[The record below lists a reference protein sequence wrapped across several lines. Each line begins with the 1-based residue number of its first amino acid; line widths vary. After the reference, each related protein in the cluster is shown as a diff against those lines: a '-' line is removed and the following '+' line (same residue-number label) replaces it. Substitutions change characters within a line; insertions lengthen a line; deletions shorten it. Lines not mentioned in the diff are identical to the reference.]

1 VPRLPLLNNIN
12 TYINDIDFKCM
23 MAMKALDLEAVQA
36 FVLTSDFKSFT
47 RAAEAM
53 DTTQSAVSL
62 KIKRLEAGLGRKLLE
77 RTPRLVRLSAD
88 GNAFLEPARQ
98 LVAAHHGA
106 VGSFGVE
113 QRRLVVGIS
122 HHIVGSELPLLLKR
136 MSAAEP
142 SLVLEMRVS
151 TSREVLDD
159 LERGAIDAAIVLRH
173 DKRRD
178 GETILEEAFAWMA
191 APDFEYRAGE
201 PLRLA
206 TQAEPCSVRSMA
218 IDALK
223 AARIPWTEVFVGGG
237 IATTGAAVS
246 AGLAVAA
253 LGRRVAPLGTID
265 VGAKFNLPPLPSR
278 DVVLHS
284 SVSDVRTRNSLK
296 TLAATI
302 RATAG

>member
-1 VPRLPLLNNIN
+1 LQNGIKYHFNDFRLKWIGNM
-12 TYINDIDFKCM
+12 TV
-23 MAMKALDLEAVQA
+23 LDVEAVQA
-36 FVLTSDFKSFT
+36 FVLTADFKSFT

-62 KIKRLEAGLGRKLLE
+62 KIKRLEETLGRRLLE

-88 GNAFLEPARQ
+88 GNAFLEPARH
-98 LVAAHHGA
+98 LIAAHQGA
-106 VGSFGVE
+106 LGSFGLE

-122 HHIVGSELPLLLKR
+122 HHIVGAELPLLLRR
-136 MSAAEP
+136 MSGAEP

-159 LERGAIDAAIVLRH
+159 FDRGVIDAGIVLSH
-173 DKRRD
+173 DNRRRG
-178 GETILEEAFAWMA
+178 GEPILEESFGWMA
-191 APDFEYRAGE
+191 APDFEHHPGS

-218 IDALK
+218 LDALK
-223 AARIPWTEVFVGGG
+223 SAGIPWTEVFVGGG

-253 LGRRVAPLGTID
+253 LGRRVAPPGTID
-265 VGAKFNLPPLPSR
+265 VGPKLGLPALPTR
-278 DVVLHS
+278 DVVLFS
-284 SVSDVRTRNSLK
+284 NVTDRQTKNSLK

-302 RATAG
+302 RATAN